1 VQRLVTTSAGAC
13 AFDFNLSPGGLMIW
27 ITAFD
32 SEGWESGRAT
42 WHDDGS
48 ASFEEVIAEVV
59 RVPTEEAARVAEACM
74 GEWRARERQE
84 VATREWRRIKAVLFA
99 VFGLAAAGVAAL
111 VWLVVTLL
119 A

>member
-1 VQRLVTTSAGAC
+1 
-13 AFDFNLSPGGLMIW
+13 MIW

-42 WHDDGS
+42 WRGDGS
-48 ASFEEVIAEVV
+48 SSLEDVVAEVV
-59 RVPTEEAARVAEACM
+59 GVPTEEAARIAEACTV
-74 GEWRARERQE
+74 EWRTRERQE

-99 VFGLAAAGVAAL
+99 LFGFAAAGVAAL
-111 VWLVVTLL
+111 AWLVVTLL

>member
-1 VQRLVTTSAGAC
+1 VGV
-13 AFDFNLSPGGLMIW
+13 W

-48 ASFEEVIAEVV
+48 SSLEDVIAEVV
-59 RVPTEEAARVAEACM
+59 GVPTEEAARIAEGCM
-74 GEWRARERQE
+74 VEWRTRERQE

-99 VFGLAAAGVAAL
+99 LFGLAAAGAAASPG
-111 VWLVVTLL
+111 WS
-119 A
+119 